1 MDEALLRRAKTV
13 ISNAHRVLVVS
24 HHRPDGDAVGAALGL
39 GLALEEAGKQV
50 QMILSDKVPLN
61 LRHLPGADR
70 VKNKPDGEVDL
81 VVVLDSSDLDR
92 IGNVLEG
99 FGQPDV
105 NIDHHVTNQNFARIN
120 LVDTNAVA
128 TTEILAEHLEF
139 FGLPL
144 TKSVGIALLTGL
156 ITDTLGFRTQNMTPK
171 ALRIAADLMDLGID
185 LPDLYFR
192 ALTQRT
198 FESLKYW
205 GAGLTRL
212 KRDNGMVW
220 TSLMLKDRREV
231 GYPGR
236 DDGDLVNVL
245 STVTDCDIAL
255 IFVEQKDQK
264 VKISWRA
271 RPGFDTTKVASSF
284 GGGGH
289 EAASGAQ
296 IEGNIQDVQD
306 VVLQATRTLL
316 NVGQVWE

>member
-1 MDEALLRRAKTV
+1 MDEALLRCAKTV
-13 ISNAHRVLVVS
+13 ISNAHRILVVS
-24 HHRPDGDAVGAALGL
+24 HHRPDGDAVGATLGL
-39 GLALEEAGKQV
+39 GLALEEVGKQV
-50 QMILSDKVPLN
+50 QMILSDNVPSS

-70 VKNKPDGEVDL
+70 VKKKPDGEVDL

-92 IGNVLEG
+92 IGDVMEG
-99 FGQPDV
+99 LSQPDI
-105 NIDHHVTNQNFARIN
+105 NIDHHVTNQNFGRIN

-128 TTEILAEHLEF
+128 TTEILAEYLEF

-171 ALRIAADLMDLGID
+171 ALRIAADLMELGID
-185 LPDLYFR
+185 LPDLYHR
-192 ALTQRT
+192 VLTQRT
-198 FESLKYW
+198 FEALKYW
-205 GAGLTRL
+205 GAGLGRL

-220 TSLMLKDRREV
+220 TSLMLEDRREV

-236 DDGDLVNVL
+236 DDADLVNVL

-255 IFVEQKDQK
+255 VFVEQQDQK

-271 RPGFDTTKVASSF
+271 RLGFDTTKVASSF

-296 IEGNIQDVQD
+296 IEGNMQDVQD
-306 VVLQATRTLL
+306 VVLQATRALL
-316 NVGQVWE
+316 NVDQIQG